1 MNLPSVKTLR
11 EVFGDNAKQARA
23 ILEMTRSQLEALPA
37 CAARIAECYHP
48 PKTYD
53 LRLTALD
60 ALAGT
65 HGVEA
70 FRTRV
75 GYCEYLNSGDAYA
88 PTLLRFQGRYRV
100 ACWADIAQQYPAVH
114 VI

>member
-11 EVFGDNAKQARA
+11 VVFGDNAKQARA
-23 ILEMTRSQLEALPA
+23 ILEMTRAQLEELPA

-48 PKTYD
+48 PETYD

-70 FRTRV
+70 FETRE
-75 GYCEYLNSGDAYA
+75 GGWCEYLNSGDTYA
-88 PTLLRFQGRYRV
+88 PTLLRFRGRYRV
-100 ACWADIAQQYPAVH
+100 GCWGDIAERHGAY
-114 VI
+114 